1 MKYIFKIIF
10 LFLVMI
16 IPIRNIDDD
25 YVYYDYYQYS
35 DVFAVLGIPSIG
47 FRKPIYYY
55 DSDNNDVDR
64 NIMLLKESDAKR
76 NLYLLAGHSG
86 SGDNAYFNLINN
98 IDIGD
103 IIYIDVY
110 HERLVYEVYDIFY
123 VIKNGYISFSLD
135 NDLLYLI
142 TCSLVY
148 QNQQLVIVS
157 RLIV

>member
-1 MKYIFKIIF
+1 MKYIFKILF
-10 LFLVMI
+10 LFFVMF
-16 IPIRNIDDD
+16 IPFL
-25 YVYYDYYQYS
+25 YVYDEYIYYDYYKYS

-47 FRKPIYYY
+47 VRRPIYYY
-55 DSDNNDVDR
+55 DSDDNDVDR

-76 NLYLLAGHSG
+76 NLFLLAGHSG
-86 SGDNAYFNLINN
+86 NGDNAYFNLIRN
-98 IDIGD
+98 INIGD

-110 HERLVYEVYDIFY
+110 DERLVYEVYDIYY

-135 NDLLYLI
+135 NNMLYLI

-148 QNQQLVIVS
+148 KNKQLVIVS